1 MLALRPRSSAVH
13 TEDGAGRKWNVKR
26 IRPSPMLHA
35 PKVAIRNAIGSRALA
50 ALAALAA
57 IAACQSTPWHVV
69 TAAAVAMALPSVF
82 PPPSLPSPPSPH
94 SPGSPPSPPSP
105 PSSSPRRPLRLCRLQ
120 RLAVAPAPRDWRGDH
135 RAEGGAQGVGKQ
147 RA

>member
-57 IAACQSTPWHVV
+57 LNRRARIRLL
-69 TAAAVAMALPSVF
+69 TA
-82 PPPSLPSPPSPH
+82 
-94 SPGSPPSPPSP
+94 
-105 PSSSPRRPLRLCRLQ
+105 RIE
-120 RLAVAPAPRDWRGDH
+120 RLAEEHVMR
-135 RAEGGAQGVGKQ
+135 
-147 RA
+147 